1 MVSIH
6 ARLVRQWHRDA
17 SHLRMLNEYHQ
28 RLVLAYRNLP
38 GPQRC

>member
-1 MVSIH
+1 MVSLQG
-6 ARLVRQWHRDA
+6 RLVRQLHA
-17 SHLRMLNEYHQ
+17 SHLRLLNEYHQ